1 MLNEILCK
9 NTKIHNTAQATCME
23 VIMFVKAIVGSKGSG
38 KTPIM
43 LDQMELL
50 AQDKDLNIVF
60 IEYGKTV
67 DQILPHSVRLID
79 ITEYPVRGYGQLIAF
94 LAGMNAKDYD
104 ISHIFIDSLLTIA
117 DDYDRNH
124 LDEFLTSLEKFARRA
139 DVKITVSISAD
150 RQDISEDTLRFLES

>member
-1 MLNEILCK
+1 
-9 NTKIHNTAQATCME
+9 ME

-50 AQDKDLNIVF
+50 AKDKDLNIVF

-117 DDYDRNH
+117 DDYDKEH
-124 LDEFLTSLEKFARRA
+124 LDEFLVDLNTLAREA
-139 DVKITVSISAD
+139 DVRVTISISSD
-150 RQDISEDTLRFLES
+150 VQDLSENALRFVEN

>member
-1 MLNEILCK
+1 
-9 NTKIHNTAQATCME
+9 ME

-50 AQDKDLNIVF
+50 AKDKDLIIVF

-79 ITEYPVRGYGQLIAF
+79 IAEYPVRGYGQLIAF

-117 DDYDRNH
+117 DDYDKEH
-124 LDEFLTSLEKFARRA
+124 LDEFLVSLESLAQQA
-139 DVKITVSISAD
+139 DVKITVSVSAD
-150 RQDISEDTLRFLES
+150 VQDLSENALRFVTN

>member
-1 MLNEILCK
+1 
-9 NTKIHNTAQATCME
+9 ME

-50 AQDKDLNIVF
+50 AKDKDLNIVF

-117 DDYDRNH
+117 DDYDKEH
-124 LDEFLTSLEKFARRA
+124 LDEFLVDLNTLAREA
-139 DVKITVSISAD
+139 DVHVTISISSD
-150 RQDISEDTLRFLES
+150 VQDLSENALRFVEN

>member
-1 MLNEILCK
+1 
-9 NTKIHNTAQATCME
+9 
-23 VIMFVKAIVGSKGSG
+23 MFVKAIVGSKGSG

-50 AQDKDLNIVF
+50 AKDKDLNIVF

-117 DDYDRNH
+117 DDYDKEH
-124 LDEFLTSLEKFARRA
+124 LDEFLVDLNTLAREA
-139 DVKITVSISAD
+139 DVRVTISISSD
-150 RQDISEDTLRFLES
+150 VQDLSENALRFVEN

>member
-1 MLNEILCK
+1 
-9 NTKIHNTAQATCME
+9 
-23 VIMFVKAIVGSKGSG
+23 MFVKAIVGSKGSG

-43 LDQMELL
+43 LDQVESL
-50 AQDKDLNIVF
+50 AKDKDLNIVF

-104 ISHIFIDSLLTIA
+104 ISHIFVDSLLTIA
-117 DDYDRNH
+117 DDYNKEY
-124 LDEFLTSLEKFARRA
+124 LDDFLVSLESFAQRA
-139 DVKITVSISAD
+139 DVKITVSVSAD
-150 RQDISEDTLRFLES
+150 VQDLTEEALRFVEC

>member
-1 MLNEILCK
+1 
-9 NTKIHNTAQATCME
+9 
-23 VIMFVKAIVGSKGSG
+23 MFVKAIVGSKGSG

-50 AQDKDLNIVF
+50 AKDKDLIIVF

-79 ITEYPVRGYGQLIAF
+79 IAEYPVRGYGQLIAF

-117 DDYDRNH
+117 DDYDKEH
-124 LDEFLTSLEKFARRA
+124 LDEFLVSLESLAQQA
-139 DVKITVSISAD
+139 DVKITVSVSAD
-150 RQDISEDTLRFLES
+150 VQDLSENALRFVTN

>member
-1 MLNEILCK
+1 
-9 NTKIHNTAQATCME
+9 ME

-43 LDQMELL
+43 LDQVESL
-50 AQDKDLNIVF
+50 AKDKDLNIVF

-104 ISHIFIDSLLTIA
+104 ISHIFVDSLLTIA
-117 DDYDRNH
+117 DDYNKEY
-124 LDEFLTSLEKFARRA
+124 LDDFLVSLESFAQRA
-139 DVKITVSISAD
+139 DVKITVSVSAD
-150 RQDISEDTLRFLES
+150 VQDLTEEALRFVEC

>member
-1 MLNEILCK
+1 
-9 NTKIHNTAQATCME
+9 
-23 VIMFVKAIVGSKGSG
+23 MFVKAIVGSKGSG

-50 AQDKDLNIVF
+50 AKDKDLNIVF

-117 DDYDRNH
+117 DDYDKEH
-124 LDEFLTSLEKFARRA
+124 LDEFLVDLNTLAREA
-139 DVKITVSISAD
+139 DVHVTISISSD
-150 RQDISEDTLRFLES
+150 VQDLSENALRFVEN